1 MKVKVLTNVSIYDF
15 NSLRKNCYI
24 KFNSQIEE
32 IGDMKNF
39 NDEDIDEIYN
49 LKGSLVMPGL
59 TNCHTHIYSTLS
71 RGMNVPFN
79 PKSFQDIL
87 NQLWWKLD
95 AKLDNEGNYYSA
107 LVYGVD
113 CIKNGVTSIIDHHAS
128 GLDILG
134 SLSEIKKAI
143 SDEMGLRGIFCFETS
158 DRFNTY
164 ECIKENIE
172 FSRKKDEKFA
182 GLFGMHAS
190 LSLSD
195 ETLENISKELNGLP
209 IHIHV
214 AESQEDVENCR
225 SKYNMSIIE
234 RLDKFNLLKE
244 DSILA
249 HCVHINCE
257 EGKIIGHRNCK
268 IAMNPTSNMNN
279 AVGIANYEIFKGNN
293 IKCMVGND
301 GLGANITRDYLNV
314 VYAMKNKLGS
324 TTKFGLDDLVELIQN
339 GYEYIGDMLNIKIG
353 KIEEGYKADFITVP
367 YDAPTALNNDNVL
380 GHVFFGIFESFH
392 PKDVWVDGKML
403 MENYQVKY
411 NTEDLYE
418 KSRKVSEKL
427 WERVNE

>member
-15 NSLRKNCYI
+15 HSLRKNCYI
-24 KFNSQIEE
+24 KFNSEIEE
-32 IGDMKNF
+32 IGEMKNF
-39 NDEDIDEIYN
+39 NDEDINEIYN
-49 LKGSLVMPGL
+49 LKGSIVMPGL

-87 NQLWWKLD
+87 DQLWWKLD
-95 AKLDNEGNYYSA
+95 AKLDNEANYYSA
-107 LVYGVD
+107 LVYGID

-128 GLDILG
+128 GIEIIY
-134 SLSEIKKAI
+134 SISEIKKAI
-143 SDEMGLRGIFCFETS
+143 SNELGLRGIFCFETS

-195 ETLENISKELNGLP
+195 KSLSIISKELNGLP

-214 AESQEDVENCR
+214 AESQEDVEDCME
-225 SKYNMSIIE
+225 KHNMSIVK
-234 RLDKFNLLKE
+234 RLDKFNLLNE
-244 DSILA
+244 ESILA
-249 HCVHINCE
+249 HCVHIDDDDA
-257 EGKIIGHRNCK
+257 KIIRDRNCR
-268 IAMNPTSNMNN
+268 IAINPTSNMNN
-279 AVGIANYEIFKGNN
+279 AVGIANYEVFRKNK
-293 IKCMVGND
+293 IKCMIGND
-301 GLGANITRDYLNV
+301 GLGANMTRDYSNV

-324 TTKFGLDDLVELIQN
+324 PTKFGLNDLLELIQN
-339 GYEYIGDMLNIKIG
+339 GYDYVSNILNIKIG
-353 KIEEGYKADFITVP
+353 KIEEGYKSDFITVP
-367 YDAPTALNNDNVL
+367 YEPPTPLNNDNVL
-380 GHVFFGIFESFH
+380 SHIFFGVFESFH

-411 NTEDLYE
+411 DTEALYE
-418 KSRKVSEKL
+418 KSVKVAEKV
-427 WERVNE
+427 WERVNQ